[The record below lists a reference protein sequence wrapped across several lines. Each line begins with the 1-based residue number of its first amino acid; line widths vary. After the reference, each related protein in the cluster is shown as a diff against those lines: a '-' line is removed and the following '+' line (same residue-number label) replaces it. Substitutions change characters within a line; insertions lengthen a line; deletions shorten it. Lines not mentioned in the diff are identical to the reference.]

1 MVTLGQKKG
10 GVSFYMTTW
19 LSFIVAAMTVLSGS
33 VMSGYYGSRGGTNIT
48 RTPHSVNAV
57 YIDCLSCL

>member
-1 MVTLGQKKG
+1 M
-10 GVSFYMTTW
+10 SFYMTTW